1 MKDKFLLATGL
12 SFCSIFFS
20 AYVVCLEAWAE
31 NRAETRAENR
41 AESRA
46 ETRAEAWNKM
56 RAYEEKHAPNALK
69 VIVATFKAKQYA
81 DADKYL
87 QFARSNKEDAGYIK
101 AAESAVALSRRQF
114 KQADELA
121 KQALQIDPQNS
132 RFLAQM
138 AQVKVNLDDEQ
149 AAISYFVKVPMAAK
163 PNPDAY
169 MIACAGLESMD
180 ELEKAYVVAKK
191 LVEISPDSYQGYCRA
206 ARFARGLA
214 KLSEAEQY
222 ARKAVEL
229 GPLYKDAHFVLADS
243 LFGLKKW
250 KECLA
255 ACDKLL
261 ALPTAKGTREGILVL
276 PTKARCYEGLGDYQ
290 AAAKAWTL
298 ALGQMPDPR
307 KCLAA
312 RAQCYK
318 KLGNLA
324 AESKDLAELKRL
336 DAAY

>member
-1 MKDKFLLATGL
+1 MKNKLLLATGL
-12 SFCSIFFS
+12 SCCSIFFS
-20 AYVVCLEAWAE
+20 VYAAWAE
-31 NRAETRAENR
+31 TCNE
-41 AESRA
+41 
-46 ETRAEAWNKM
+46 M
-56 RAYEEKHAPNALK
+56 RAYEEKHAPNAVR

-87 QFARSNKEDAGYIK
+87 QIARSNKEDAGYIK

-138 AQVKVNLDDEQ
+138 AQVKVNMDDDQ
-149 AAISYFVKVPMAAK
+149 AAVAYFVKVPMATK
-163 PNPDAY
+163 PNSDAY

-191 LVEISPDSYQGYCRA
+191 LIEISPDSYQGYARA
-206 ARFARGLA
+206 ARFARGLT
-214 KLSEAEQY
+214 KFSEAEKY
-222 ARKAVEL
+222 AKKGVEL

-243 LFGLKKW
+243 LFGSKKW

-261 ALPTAKGTREGILVL
+261 ALPTAKGSREGILVL
-276 PTKARCYEGLGDYQ
+276 PMMARCYEGLGDYQ
-290 AAAKAWTL
+290 AAVKAWTR
-298 ALGQMPDPR
+298 ALSQMPDPR
-307 KCLAA
+307 KCLSA